1 MALQQPVIG
10 GPEEQIHEDLDVR
23 VRRYLSSC
31 NGVLEDLAVLCTCR
45 SDHLLAPRDGQI
57 GI

>member
-1 MALQQPVIG
+1 VALQQPVIG